1 MSGFSEVTL
10 SQKLAEL
17 NHTQPSIQGLSL
29 WLLHH
34 RKHYQSIVKV
44 WYKELGNVKTE
55 KKLAFMYL
63 ANDLVQNSRKK
74 SPEISKEFG
83 LIMKA
88 VFSHLAAVKFESKT
102 FLSLDRLVKI
112 WRERQI
118 FDKNVFSDI
127 ATVWDISKLLPEGDA
142 DTTEPPPPKKKK
154 VTEENGCNKKT
165 VDVEETSAKILKML
179 EVLSSAADRDA
190 SCELLSTIPDL
201 STIGDDQMTA
211 EELKGK
217 VSEMS
222 EAQNQLEEQ
231 TKILEEEVETRTSLD
246 ALLTDYIVA
255 HRKLITKKKERLKN
269 CTTKLQTLEDAKCYV
284 QAQLKL
290 DSIVDEELESI
301 PLPDCK

>member
-1 MSGFSEVTL
+1 MSGFSEVSL

-34 RKHYQSIVKV
+34 RKHFQSIVKV

-118 FDKNVFSDI
+118 FDKNVFTDI
-127 ATVWDISKLLPEGDA
+127 GKVWDISKILPEAKADA
-142 DTTEPPPPKKKK
+142 SEPPPPKKKK
-154 VTEENGCNKKT
+154 VNEENGGNKKT
-165 VDVEETSAKILKML
+165 VDFEETSDKILKMMQ
-179 EVLSSAADRDA
+179 VLSSSSDRDA
-190 SCELLSTIPDL
+190 SCELLSKIPDL
-201 STIGDDQMTA
+201 STIGDDQLTV
-211 EELKGK
+211 EELNGK

-222 EAQNQLEEQ
+222 DAQSQLQEQ

-290 DSIVDEELESI
+290 DSIVDEELDSI